1 MSRKA
6 ARELALHMIFEMD
19 FTHEECAQLIENRMN
34 AESFDSL
41 KSEDSLYESM
51 PEKEQ
56 MAYINDLVAGVQ
68 AKMEELDEYITK
80 YSVGWKVGR
89 ISKIA
94 VSIMRLSMY
103 EILYMPDIPDG
114 ASINEAVEFT
124 KRYDCQESAAFVNGI
139 LGNFVRSEKQA

>member
-51 PEKEQ
+51 PAKEQ
-56 MAYINDLVAGVQ
+56 MTYINDLVAGVQ
-68 AKMEELDEYITK
+68 AKMEELHTTMDQ
-80 YSVGWKVGR
+80 
-89 ISKIA
+89 
-94 VSIMRLSMY
+94 
-103 EILYMPDIPDG
+103 D
-114 ASINEAVEFT
+114 
-124 KRYDCQESAAFVNGI
+124 
-139 LGNFVRSEKQA
+139 